1 MTIFVLMEDQRK
13 IEAQISTLF
22 YTICKQRRITF
33 GKYLADLG
41 LYAGQDLLLKYL
53 SQNESGYMNVSDLVE
68 KMAVSAP
75 TVSRM
80 ISRME
85 TTGLINK
92 YADDSDK
99 RITRIALTDSG
110 KAMIEKIDAVWGK
123 VRGLMVSDF
132 TENEKYTLQRLLQK
146 ILGNII

>member
-80 ISRME
+80 ITRME

-146 ILGNII
+146 ILSNII